1 MFRSIRWRVV
11 LPALAILLLSMLGL
25 GVYLSSL
32 VRQAY
37 LSDLEAQLTQEAR
50 LIGDALAPVFA
61 SLPPDAALD
70 KQADHYARF
79 LDARITLIAP
89 DGTVLGESHEDR
101 AQMDNHL
108 SRPEVWQALEVGRGS
123 SVRLS
128 RTVGYEM
135 MYVAVTVNVDGR
147 PVGIV
152 RVALPLSRIEST
164 IAGFRWAV
172 ILATAL
178 VAILVGGVILL
189 AVGRIGRPIRRLT
202 EVTQRLA
209 EGDLQARLL
218 PTTGDEVG
226 TLTTAFNRMADRL
239 QATLDSLQAERS
251 RLVAILENMAD
262 GVLLSDYEG
271 RVQVIN
277 PAAARMLS
285 VTPDEAIG
293 RSVAEL
299 LRHHRLIE
307 LWQRCRERGEGGE
320 EMVELGTQGPLIQV
334 QVTPLRRNGPHGHLV
349 LLRDLTPIR
358 RLEVARRDLI
368 ANISHE
374 LRSPLA
380 SLKALVET
388 LREGALE
395 DRPAALRFLE
405 RAENEVDAM
414 GQMVE
419 ELLELARIE
428 SGQVPLQLLPT
439 PVSEVLFPLAER
451 FRPLAER
458 AGLTLSIQLPP
469 SLPSLLVD
477 PNRIRQV
484 VSNLLHNAI
493 KFTPAGGKVTVTAT
507 AGTGEVV
514 LSVADTGVGISA
526 EDLPRIFE
534 RFYKADRARSGGGTG
549 LGLAIAKHL
558 VLAHGG
564 RIWAESAEGKG
575 STFYVVLP
583 TAE

>member
-11 LPALAILLLSMLGL
+11 LPALAILLLTMSGL

-32 VRQAY
+32 VHQSY
-37 LSDLEAQLTQEAR
+37 LSDLETQLAQEAR
-50 LIGDALAPVFA
+50 LIGDVLATTFA
-61 SLPPDAALD
+61 SLPPDGVLD
-70 KQADHYARF
+70 DRARHYARF
-79 LDARITLIAP
+79 LDARVTLIAL

-101 AQMDNHL
+101 TQMDNHL
-108 SRPEVWQALEVGRGS
+108 SRPEVRQALEVGRGS
-123 SVRLS
+123 SVRFS
-128 RTVGYEM
+128 QTVGYEM
-135 MYVAVTVNVDGR
+135 MYVAVVADGDGQ

-152 RVALPLSRIEST
+152 RVALPLSRVES
-164 IAGFRWAV
+164 AV
-172 ILATAL
+172 ASLLRAVLLATAL
-178 VAILVGGVILL
+178 AALLVGGVILL

-202 EVTQRLA
+202 EVAQRLA
-209 EGDLQARLL
+209 DGDLQARLF

-226 TLTTAFNRMADRL
+226 TLAAAFNQMADRL
-239 QATLDSLQAERS
+239 QATLDSFQAERG

-262 GVLLSDYEG
+262 GVLLADHEG
-271 RVQVIN
+271 RVQVVN

-285 VTPDEAIG
+285 IVPEEVIG
-293 RSVAEL
+293 RSVSEV
-299 LRHHRLIE
+299 LRHYRLIE
-307 LWQRCRERGEGGE
+307 LWRRCRERREEGE
-320 EMVELGTQGPLIQV
+320 EMVEFGPQGPFIQV
-334 QVTPLRRNGPHGHLV
+334 QVTPWKRDGPCGHLI

-405 RAENEVDAM
+405 RAENEVDMM
-414 GQMVE
+414 GQMVQ

-439 PVSEVLFPLAER
+439 PASEILLPPAER
-451 FRPLAER
+451 LRPLAER
-458 AGLTLSIQLPP
+458 AGLTLVVSLPP
-469 SLPSLLVD
+469 HLPALLVD
-477 PNRIRQV
+477 PERIRQV
-484 VSNLLHNAI
+484 ISNLLHNAI
-493 KFTPAGGKVTVTAT
+493 KFTPAGGKVTMAAV
-507 AGTGEVV
+507 AGVGEVV
-514 LSVADTGVGISA
+514 LSVTDTGVGIPA

-564 RIWAESAEGKG
+564 RIWAESVEGKG
-575 STFYVVLP
+575 STFYVALP